1 MRLRNLFAVLA
12 VALPLAGC
20 SLFTKQNART
30 ANDIAR
36 DLCQLHYQEVK
47 PGLSLE
53 EIGETFCKDV
63 RPWLDFV
70 LATQRSGLPSPTATP
85 AP

>member
-1 MRLRNLFAVLA
+1 MRLRSLTLVT
-12 VALPLAGC
+12 VALLLSGC
-20 SLFTKQNART
+20 SLFTKENART
-30 ANDIAR
+30 ANDVAR
-36 DLCQLHYQEVK
+36 DLCQLHYQKIK
-47 PGLSLE
+47 PGISLE

-70 LATQRSGLPSPTATP
+70 LATQQTGLPSPAAA